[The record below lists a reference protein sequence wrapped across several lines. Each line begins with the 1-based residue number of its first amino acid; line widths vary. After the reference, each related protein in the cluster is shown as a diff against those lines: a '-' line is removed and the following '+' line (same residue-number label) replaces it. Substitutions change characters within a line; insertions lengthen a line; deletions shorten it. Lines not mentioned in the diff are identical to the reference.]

1 MSMWL
6 NYLKPMAIFAVV
18 VETGSFTAA
27 GKRLNMPRGKVSEQV
42 ARLEDYLGV
51 KLFIR
56 STRKV
61 SITAEG
67 EVLYKDASKLLAHGS
82 GAIEEVKSLEDE
94 VKGKIRI
101 TTTSDFYECLLLPIL
116 KRFKVDNPQVEF
128 DLIITEEA
136 LPIIEDAIDIAI
148 RSGDLPN
155 SNLVAVPLTQTR
167 LKLFASPT
175 FNQAYIQH
183 PNDLEGA
190 SWVALKNAAMSELML
205 SNTQG
210 ESICV
215 SPNYKHSANNIH
227 GYQQLIEADFGIGLM
242 AEHSGLVLVNEK
254 RFIAILPDWHLET
267 LPVSLVFPSR
277 MHMAKRTRLLIQVLR
292 QAFAG

>member
-1 MSMWL
+1 MWL

-51 KLFIR
+51 KLFVR
-56 STRKV
+56 NTRKV

-67 EVLYKDASKLLAHGS
+67 EVLYRDASKLLAHGS

-94 VKGKIRI
+94 IKGKIRI

-116 KRFKVDNPQVEF
+116 KRFKVDYPQVEF

-136 LPIIEDAIDIAI
+136 LPVIEGAIDIAI

-155 SNLVAVPLTQTR
+155 SNLVAVPLTKTR
-167 LKLFASPT
+167 LKFFASPEFDQT
-175 FNQAYIQH
+175 LIHQPQ
-183 PNDLEGA
+183 DLA
-190 SWVALKNAAMSELML
+190 KLPWVALKHAAMPELVL
-205 SNTQG
+205 NNQAG
-210 ESICV
+210 ERVSIR
-215 SPNYKHSANNIH
+215 PNYQNTANNIATH
-227 GYQQLIEADFGIGLM
+227 QKLIETDFGIGLM
-242 AEHSGLVLVNEK
+242 AEHSGQVLVDIG
-254 RFIAILPDWHLET
+254 RFVPLLADWSLEA
-267 LPVSLVFPSR
+267 LPVSLIFPNR
-277 MHMAKRTRLLIQVLR
+277 IHMAKRTRLLIQALR
-292 QAFAG
+292 QAF